1 LRAVAAMRNP
11 TRSSKHEFRVRA
23 TRVGSRKPF
32 VGYDP
37 TPQHMVSAML
47 ELAAVTAE
55 DLLYDLGSGD
65 GRIAIT
71 AAKKCGARAVGIEQH
86 AARIEQS
93 RQSAAAAGVDGR
105 VRFLQQDLFDTD
117 LKPATVITLFLLPEA
132 NLLLRPKILRD
143 LAPGTRVVSYIHEM
157 GDWKPKKARYAL
169 DRFGRY
175 HRIYLW
181 TVP

>member
-1 LRAVAAMRNP
+1 MPN
-11 TRSSKHEFRVRA
+11 TSRSSKHEFRVRA
-23 TRVGSRKPF
+23 TRVGSRKPV

-37 TPQHMVSAML
+37 TPHHMVSAML
-47 ELAAVTAE
+47 ELAAVTAS
-55 DLLYDLGSGD
+55 DLVYDLGSGD
-65 GRIAIT
+65 GRIAIA
-71 AAKKCGARAVGIEQH
+71 AAKRFGARAVGIEQH
-86 AARIEQS
+86 PARIEQA
-93 RQSAAAAGVDGR
+93 RNSAAAAGVDAR

-132 NLLLRPKILRD
+132 NLVLRPKMRRD
-143 LAPGTRVVSYIHEM
+143 LAAGTRIVSYIHEM

>member
-1 LRAVAAMRNP
+1 M
-11 TRSSKHEFRVRA
+11 HA
-23 TRVGSRKPF
+23 TRVGSRKP
-32 VGYDP
+32 VVAYEP
-37 TPQHMVSAML
+37 TPVQMVSAML
-47 ELAAVTAE
+47 ELAAVTAS

-65 GRIAIT
+65 GRIAIA

-86 AARIEQS
+86 AARIEQA
-93 RQSAAAAGVDGR
+93 RQSASAAGVDDR

-143 LAPGTRVVSYIHEM
+143 LLPGTRVVSYIHEM
-157 GDWKPKKARYAL
+157 GNWKPKKARYAL
-169 DRFGRY
+169 DRSGRY